1 MTILRGPDSAGRRIL
16 HVDMDAYFA
25 SVELLSRPELLGKPV
40 IVSGNPELR
49 TVVTSC
55 TYEAKALGVRSGMPL
70 VQALKLAPGAAV
82 VQGSFHRY
90 RTYTGRIFR
99 VLLSW
104 TPRVDPVSID
114 EAFMDVTECCTD
126 HEALAREV
134 QRRILDETGLWASVG
149 AAGNRLLAKMASKR
163 AKPRGVCLLGPD
175 DILPFPV
182 DRLWSVGP
190 ETAKQLRMFGIATI
204 ADLRDMPMHQLK
216 AILGLHGQ
224 ELYYMARGIDDTPVH
239 LFGDTE
245 APLSIGHEHTFHVD
259 VLHPDDYLPIL
270 ALMCQKV
277 ARRARD
283 KGFRG
288 RTVTL
293 KYRLR
298 NLKRLTRR
306 RQLPRP
312 TDQDQTIFMAAREMA
327 AGAVKSHIRL
337 IGVSIS
343 GLEPASEAQL
353 DFFPPDTAA
362 LNLASDGIRHRYG
375 ERAIF
380 SGRVLSAFPGRN
392 DDAIFSRRT
401 GRPAEEA
408 DLFER

>member
-1 MTILRGPDSAGRRIL
+1 MTTHREPEPGTARRRIL

-25 SVELLSRPELLGKPV
+25 SVELLSRPELCGKPV

-90 RTYTGRIFR
+90 RTYTGRVFK

-126 HEALAREV
+126 HVSLAHYI
-134 QRRILDETGLWASVG
+134 QKRILEQTGLWASIG
-149 AAGNRLLAKMASKR
+149 AGSNRLLAKMASRK
-163 AKPRGVCLLGPD
+163 AKPRGVCLLRPD
-175 DILPFPV
+175 DILPLQV

-190 ETAKQLRMFGIATI
+190 ETAKHLRMFGIATI
-204 ADLRDMPMHQLK
+204 ADLRNMPMHQLR

-224 ELYYMARGIDDTPVH
+224 ELYFMSRGIDTTPVR
-239 LFGDTE
+239 LFGE
-245 APLSIGHEHTFHVD
+245 AETPLSIGHEHTFNVD
-259 VLHPDDYLPIL
+259 VLRPGEYLPIL

-288 RTVTL
+288 RVLTL

-298 NLKRLTRR
+298 NLRRLSRR
-306 RQLPRP
+306 RKLSRP
-312 TDQDQTIFMAAREMA
+312 TDQDQTIFRAARELA
-327 AGAVKSHIRL
+327 EEAITSHIRL

-343 GLEPASEAQL
+343 DLEPASGAQM
-353 DFFPPDTAA
+353 DMFPPDTVG
-362 LNLASDGIRHRYG
+362 LNLATDTVRHRYG
-375 ERAIF
+375 EKSIF
-380 SGRVLSAFPGRN
+380 SGRVLSAFPVRERG
-392 DDAIFSRRT
+392 AIFSRRN
-401 GRPAEEA
+401 GKAVPE
-408 DLFER
+408 